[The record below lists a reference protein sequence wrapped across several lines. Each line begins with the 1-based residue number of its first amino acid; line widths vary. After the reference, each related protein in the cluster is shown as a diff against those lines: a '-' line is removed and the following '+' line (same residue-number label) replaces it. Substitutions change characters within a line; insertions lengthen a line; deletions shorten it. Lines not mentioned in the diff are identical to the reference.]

1 MSLSEL
7 YIHVLIR
14 CNHRHINLWISNH
27 IMYKLS
33 HKFHVYYSDNVASYT
48 AELVIIALMAVILVA
63 ATAMLLRLKYKS
75 KSRKIT
81 PAGPVERGV
90 SALDIEANRDTQGKE
105 RLHSSSS
112 IAAGE
117 SAQAGKKKKEV
128 RHKPNKKGGPKES
141 KKESLPKNEPQFAE
155 TKKIVRSGWK
165 HL

>member
-1 MSLSEL
+1 
-7 YIHVLIR
+7 
-14 CNHRHINLWISNH
+14 
-27 IMYKLS
+27 MYKLS

-63 ATAMLLRLKYKS
+63 AAAMLLRLKYKS

-90 SALDIEANRDTQGKE
+90 SALEIEANRDTQGKE

-117 SAQAGKKKKEV
+117 TAQVGKKKKEV
-128 RHKPNKKGGPKES
+128 RQKPNKKGPKQP